1 MKNLNRKIF
10 KSSALISV
18 GTLLTR
24 LFGFIREILA
34 AAYFGGG
41 KTYDAFVVAFQVPNL
56 FRRVLGEEMIE
67 RAFLPPF
74 KRMLAENRVGKAKKF
89 LFKTA
94 MIVSVSSFVLT
105 LLMYPFISSIIKLLA
120 PGFSPESFATSV
132 ALAKILLPF
141 LILISLSAFAGA
153 ILYFSGK
160 SILYST
166 APGIMNIIVI
176 IFIIIYHSK
185 LGVKSIAIA
194 YLIGAAGFIFY
205 QLPALIK
212 ILKNLKGSSEKT
224 KTKEVKKS
232 IAEAGK
238 ILFSSVISKG
248 VQIVDTIVASLV
260 GSGAISSLWYSFRL
274 IQLPYSILSLSTS
287 RGIAPELSKLRGKK
301 DKKKFGE
308 IINLGIDIN
317 LIVLTPIILFF
328 MIFSKEIIMLFYK
341 RGAFNQTNVVNTALP
356 FFYYSLALLP
366 MGFIGLLNRVYSAL
380 EDNKI
385 PLISALTGGII
396 NVLFDFML
404 YKTSLKHGGIALATA
419 IALFIQVLI
428 LFVYLRKYSIKIK
441 YMKIIETIAKV
452 IFSFFFFIPTLVI
465 FKIFLKNVS
474 GFFSVLIVLSIGF
487 ILSFGIYAVIIY
499 EFWRKR
505 YSVKKRI
512 ILTGGGTGGHVYPSL
527 AIYNILKKKNYTSE
541 VLYLGIKGRAEEII
555 VPKHKIKIEYIKSSP
570 FAGGSFIGKIKSLF
584 IIMQGVFISIK
595 KILKFRPH
603 IIVATGGYVSA
614 PVVMAGFILKP
625 FLKLKIIVEEQ
636 NLVPGML
643 NKAASLLSDIVLVN
657 CRETA
662 YFIWSNRCI
671 HAGYPVRKE
680 YVEDYDKKEIRKKL
694 GIPNNKFMVLVTG
707 GSLGARS
714 INRLFGESLKDFSRW
729 DNIFIVHSI
738 GLAENDCYNAFEDTK
753 NILKQNLKKQ
763 FNEEEFIAYNKKGK
777 VFYKGYKFL
786 HNIVDYQK
794 AADMIV
800 SRGGAG
806 GIAEIAALS
815 KPSVIIP
822 KRGLPGDHQEL
833 NAINIGEKG
842 GADIIFEKYDSEKK
856 IDYID
861 KKEFIKV
868 LKTMVAD
875 KNKIKRIVEEVSKF
889 HKKDSEKIIYDSI
902 YRCVEGEYLDFISE
916 IIEPK
921 FVKFQRQFD
930 SLILYLDNLV
940 KDKGAD
946 NLYYRFYNI
955 KIDDYI
961 NSDNFL
967 VVNKGIKLIG
977 SLRREDLYPWINKNF
992 DSFKGFLK
1000 RNSLIALKKSENYF
1014 PFFKKLIKKGL
1025 SDSYYE
1031 VRREAI
1037 KFYLK
1042 FHKEIGKE
1050 RKIVKKIKQMISSRT
1065 ESFEVK
1071 SQAIVA
1077 SVIFLNETEFIE
1089 FNERFLYARNIRLRE
1104 ALLEAIEFGIKNGFL
1119 TDKKRVKTFV
1129 KKMLITTSEFKPEF
1143 RVRGKYMRVIREVSK
1158 RDD

>member
-10 KSSALISV
+10 KSSVLISI

-24 LFGFIREILA
+24 LFGFVREILA

-74 KRMLAENRVGKAKKF
+74 KRMLAENRVGKARKF
-89 LFKTA
+89 LLKTA
-94 MIVSVSSFVLT
+94 MIVSISSFVLT
-105 LLMYPFISSIIKLLA
+105 LLMYPFISSIIKILA
-120 PGFSPESFATSV
+120 PGLSPESFATSV

-141 LILISLSAFAGA
+141 LILISISSFAGA

-176 IFIIIYHSK
+176 IFIILYHSK

-194 YLIGAAGFIFY
+194 YLLGAAGFIFY
-205 QLPALIK
+205 QLPALIR
-212 ILKNLKGSSEKT
+212 ILKNLKGSSEKN

-232 IAEAGK
+232 VVEAGK
-238 ILFSSVISKG
+238 ILFSSAISKG

-301 DKKKFGE
+301 DKKKFGQ

-341 RGAFNQTNVVNTALP
+341 RGAFNQANVINTALP

-385 PLISALTGGII
+385 PLISALTGGMI

-404 YKTSLKHGGIALATA
+404 YKTSLKQGGIALATA
-419 IALFIQVLI
+419 IALFVQVII
-428 LFVYLRKYSIKIK
+428 LFVSLRKYKIKIK
-441 YMKIIETIAKV
+441 YMKIIETMAKI
-452 IFSFFFFIPTLVI
+452 IFSFFFFIPSLII
-465 FKIFLKNVS
+465 FKLLLKGKV
-474 GFFSVLIVLSIGF
+474 GFFSVLMILSVAF
-487 ILSFGIYAVIIY
+487 IISFGIYAVIIY

-505 YSVKKRI
+505 YSVKKRV

-527 AIYNILKKKNYTSE
+527 AIYNILKKRNFTSD
-541 VLYLGIKGRAEEII
+541 VLYLGIRGRAEEII

-570 FAGGSFIGKIKSLF
+570 FAGGSLISKIKSLF
-584 IIMQGVFISIK
+584 IIIHGVLISIR

-603 IIVATGGYVSA
+603 IIIATGGYVSA

-657 CRETA
+657 YRETS
-662 YFIWSNRCI
+662 YFIWSNKCI

-680 YVEDYDKKEIRKKL
+680 YIEDYDKKKIRGQL
-694 GIPNNKFMVLVTG
+694 DIPKSKFVILVTG

-714 INRLFGESLKDFSRW
+714 INRLIGESLKELSVLE
-729 DNIFIVHSI
+729 NVFIVHSV
-738 GLAENDCYNAFEDTK
+738 GLADNGCYNAYEDTK
-753 NILKQNLKKQ
+753 MILKQNLKKR
-763 FNEEEFIAYNKKGK
+763 FNEEDFIGYNKKGK
-777 VFYKGYKFL
+777 VFYRGYRFL
-786 HNIVDYQK
+786 HNMVDYQK
-794 AADMIV
+794 SADLII

-833 NAINIGEKG
+833 NAINLGERG
-842 GADIIFEKYDSEKK
+842 GAEIIFEKHDNNKN

-861 KKEFIKV
+861 KKEF
-868 LKTMVAD
+868 LKILQRLLKSKDELKGLKM
-875 KNKIKRIVEEVSKF
+875 EVSKF
-889 HKKDSEKIIYDSI
+889 YKKDSEKIIYDSI
-902 YRCVEGEYLDFISE
+902 YRCVEGETLDFISE
-916 IIEPK
+916 IIEPE

-940 KDKGAD
+940 KDKGKD

-955 KIDDYI
+955 KIDDYM
-961 NSDNFL
+961 NSKNFL
-967 VVNKGIKLIG
+967 IVNKGIKLIG
-977 SLRREDLYPWINKNF
+977 SLRREDLYPWIYKNF

-1000 RNSLIALKKSENYF
+1000 RNSLVALKKSEKYF

-1037 KFYLK
+1037 KLYLK
-1042 FHKEIGKE
+1042 FYKEIGND
-1050 RKIVKKIKQMISSRT
+1050 RIIIKKIKRMIFSKT

-1077 SVIFLNETEFIE
+1077 SVIFLNETEFTE
-1089 FNERFLYARNIRLRE
+1089 FNKRFLYARNIRLRE
-1104 ALLEAIEFGIKNGFL
+1104 ALLESIEFGLKNGFL
-1119 TDKKRVKTFV
+1119 KDKKRVKTFI

-1158 RDD
+1158 QDD